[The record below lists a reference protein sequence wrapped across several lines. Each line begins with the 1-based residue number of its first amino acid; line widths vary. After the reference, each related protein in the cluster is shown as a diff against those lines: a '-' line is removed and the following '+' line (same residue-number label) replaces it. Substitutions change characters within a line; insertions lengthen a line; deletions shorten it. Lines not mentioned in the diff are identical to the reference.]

1 MGSIVREC
9 GALRPPPDQRITTRP
24 SVSGW
29 LLLAIAIV
37 AEVAATL
44 ALRQSR
50 GFTELLPSLAV
61 VGGYVIA
68 FYMLSLALRKMELGI
83 AYAVWSGVGTAT
95 IFLVGIMF
103 LGESTSPVKIVSI
116 IMIVVGVLGLNLV
129 GERPA

>member
-1 MGSIVREC
+1 
-9 GALRPPPDQRITTRP
+9 
-24 SVSGW
+24 VSGW